1 MPMMQVGLS
10 QPRARALL
18 ARLFRAGLQAV
29 DPYEAVCRQVCLR
42 RGQLTIG
49 SNCYSLQP
57 HQRLVVVGAGKA
69 SGRMAQALER
79 QLGARL
85 DTGLVV
91 VKYGH
96 GAPTKKIRI
105 LEAGHPVPDEA
116 GIQASR
122 AMMALVGT
130 LKSDDLLI
138 VLLSGGASSLLPF
151 PAAGITLKDKQL
163 TTKLLLRSGATIQEM
178 NAVRKHLSGVKGGQ
192 LAVATPARVTSVI
205 LSDVIGNDLG
215 TIGSGPTAPDPT
227 TFQDAWQILERYGV
241 ARKAPASVRLR
252 LDAGMKKRLPETPK
266 PGAAL
271 FRRVDNL
278 VIGDNHAAVD
288 AVAKAANGKRLRTL
302 VLSTT
307 VTGEAR
313 ELAKFFGA
321 MAREIALQGRPMA
334 RPCCVIAG
342 GETTVTI
349 RGRGTGGRAQ
359 EFALAAALEIAGL
372 SDVWVAGFATDG
384 TDGPTSVAGA
394 VVDGKTAARARR
406 AGVDLSGAL
415 QDNDAY
421 PFFKKL
427 RGHIV
432 TGPTG
437 TNVNDLYLLLVL

>member
-1 MPMMQVGLS
+1 MIHVGVQ
-10 QPRARALL
+10 QPGKRTLL
-18 ARLFRAGLQAV
+18 TRLLQAGLGAV
-29 DPYEAVCRQVCLR
+29 DPYEAVCRHVRLR
-42 RGQLTIG
+42 QGRLTIG
-49 SNCYSLQP
+49 S
-57 HQRLVVVGAGKA
+57 QRYTIRKQNRIVVVGAGKA
-69 SGRMAQALER
+69 SARMAQALEE
-79 QLGARL
+79 QLGARI

-105 LEAGHPVPDEA
+105 VEAGHPIPDA
-116 GIQASR
+116 PGLQASR
-122 AMMALVGT
+122 MILKLIRT
-130 LKSDDLLI
+130 LKADDLLI
-138 VLLSGGASSLLPF
+138 VLLSGGASSLLPA
-151 PAAGITLKDKQL
+151 PAPGVSLKDKQQ

-178 NAVRKHLSGVKGGQ
+178 NAVRKHLSRVKGGQ
-192 LAVATPARVTSVI
+192 LAAATSARVASVI

-227 TFQDAWQILERYGV
+227 TFREAWTILERYGV
-241 ARKAPASVRLR
+241 STHIPISVRRR
-252 LDAGMKKRLPETPK
+252 LEAGINKTVEETPK
-266 PGAAL
+266 AGAAR
-271 FRRVDNL
+271 FRL
-278 VIGDNHAAVD
+278 VHNVLIGDNQAAVD
-288 AVAKAANGKRLRTL
+288 AVAKAAKDEGLHSL

-313 ELAKFFGA
+313 EIAKLFGA
-321 MAREIALQGRPMA
+321 MAREIVAHDRPGR

-342 GETTVTI
+342 GETTVTV
-349 RGRGTGGRAQ
+349 RGQGKGGRAQ

-372 SDVWVAGFATDG
+372 PEVWVAGFATDG

-394 VVDGKTAARARR
+394 VVDGETVARARR
-406 AGVDLSGAL
+406 GNLNLLRAL

-427 RGHIV
+427 KGHIV